1 MVKRKVGAGVFVL
14 MASVAVWGAGAGAV
28 WAFQSEG
35 RLDDGEIRA
44 YLDGIH
50 GKRGMMNVPRVDGE
64 FLHDFIVERG
74 YKRGLEIG
82 TSNGYSAIWMGM
94 ALRKT
99 GGKLVTLEIDKRRAS
114 LARKNFARVK
124 LGKVIELREGD
135 ALEIIPG
142 LSGPFDF
149 VFIDAWKPDYIR
161 YFRMVFPKV
170 RAGGAIFAHNVLSHG
185 SEMREF
191 LEVIQDH
198 PDLETRI
205 DRRSRAGISV
215 SVKGR

>member
-1 MVKRKVGAGVFVL
+1 MVKRKVGAVVL
-14 MASVAVWGAGAGAV
+14 VLVTSVAVAAGAV
-28 WAFQSEG
+28 WGVQEAA

-44 YLDGIH
+44 FLDGIH

-99 GGKLVTLEIDKRRAS
+99 GGKLVTLEIDKHRAS
-114 LARKNFARVK
+114 LARKNFTRVK
-124 LGKVIELREGD
+124 LREVIELREGD

-149 VFIDAWKPDYIR
+149 VFIDAWKPDYVR
-161 YFRMVFPKV
+161 YFQMVFPKV

-185 SEMREF
+185 SEMLEF
-191 LEVIQDH
+191 LEEIESH

-215 SVKGR
+215 SIKRR

>member
-1 MVKRKVGAGVFVL
+1 MLV
-14 MASVAVWGAGAGAV
+14 ASVAVAAGAV
-28 WAFQSEG
+28 WGVQDVG
-35 RLDDGEIRA
+35 RLGDGEIRA
-44 YLDGIH
+44 FLDEIH

-74 YKRGLEIG
+74 YKRVLEIG

-124 LGKVIELREGD
+124 LGEVIELREGD
-135 ALEIIPG
+135 ALEIILG

-149 VFIDAWKPDYIR
+149 VFIDAWKPDYVR
-161 YFRMVFPKV
+161 YV
-170 RAGGAIFAHNVLSHG
+170 
-185 SEMREF
+185 EM
-191 LEVIQDH
+191 I
-198 PDLETRI
+198 
-205 DRRSRAGISV
+205 
-215 SVKGR
+215 